1 MISSESLP
9 FSVEVLTEGDQT
21 RIVARGEIDIAT
33 EQALRDAAA
42 AAVASAPSGRIVVDL
57 HQVSFMDSS
66 GLRALLQSRD
76 TAEAA
81 GTAFRITAVPEGAVQ
96 RLFRAAGVADWFDY
110 E

>member
-1 MISSESLP
+1 MISP
-9 FSVEVLTEGDQT
+9 DFFFIEVLTTGNQA

-42 AAVASAPSGRIVVDL
+42 SAMASAPGGRIVVDL
-57 HQVSFMDSS
+57 QQVSFMDSS

-76 TAEAA
+76 AAEAA
-81 GTAFRITAVPEGAVQ
+81 GTEFRITADAEGAVQ
-96 RLFRAAGVADWFDY
+96 RLFRAAGVTDWFDY